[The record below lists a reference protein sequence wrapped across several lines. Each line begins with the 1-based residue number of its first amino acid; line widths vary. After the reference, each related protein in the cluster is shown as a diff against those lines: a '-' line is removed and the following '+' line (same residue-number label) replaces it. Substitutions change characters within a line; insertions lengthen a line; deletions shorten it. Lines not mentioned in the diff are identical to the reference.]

1 MATGAKLAAQ
11 IARNT
16 AKPHATLVFLRKR
29 AQQPIPFK
37 VSLHHSNHSTLGSVA
52 QVLHEMLMAK
62 GISPEPVFARAGV
75 RLPALNNPENRLRF
89 PELEALLRAAREATG
104 DPAFAL
110 HFGEL
115 VHPTTFHALGLAL
128 LSSSNIRAFC
138 KRLERYY
145 KFITSN
151 ETIRLR
157 DCDEG
162 LEVRLIA
169 ADDVIRSDIYPSL
182 VQGSFSTYAHWLRA
196 MYRHDYAPARL
207 TFSFPAPCEPRAFES
222 FFRAPCEF
230 DTEADVLVIAEADL
244 DVPLPAANAEL
255 ARMHDEVVVKFL
267 AKMDERDLV
276 RRVHAEIIQRL
287 PSGECN
293 KPIIAF
299 ALNMSVRTLHNR
311 LAQQQTSYQQILLQ
325 TRQELAEQYMEQQ
338 SLSVSEIAYTL
349 GFSDCS
355 NFSRA
360 FQRWTGMSP
369 TRYRESLTAAS

>member
-1 MATGAKLAAQ
+1 MLE
-11 IARNT
+11 AR
-16 AKPHATLVFLRKR
+16 A
-29 AQQPIPFK
+29 IP
-37 VSLHHSNHSTLGSVA
+37 A
-52 QVLHEMLMAK
+52 
-62 GISPEPVFARAGV
+62 EPVFEQAGV
-75 RLPALNNPENRLRF
+75 SMTPLNNPENRIEF
-89 PELEALLRAAREATG
+89 KELEALLRATRKATG

-110 HFGEL
+110 YFGEL

-128 LSSSNIRAFC
+128 LSSSTIRAFC

-151 ETIRLR
+151 ESIGLR
-157 DCDEG
+157 ECEEG

-169 ADDVIRSDIYPSL
+169 EDTVAQSDIFPNL
-182 VQGSFSTYAHWLRA
+182 VQGSFSTYLHWLRS
-196 MYRHDYAPARL
+196 MYRPDYVPAKL
-207 TFSFPAPCEPRAFES
+207 TFSFQAPCDPRCFNE
-222 FFRAPCEF
+222 FFGAPCSF
-230 DTEADVLVIAEADL
+230 DAEADAMYIAQTDL
-244 DVPLPAANAEL
+244 DVPLAAANAEL

-276 RRVHAEIIQRL
+276 RRVHAQIIQRL

-293 KPIIAF
+293 KPIIAH

-311 LAQQQTSYQQILLQ
+311 LAQEQTSFSHILLQ
-325 TRQELAEQYMEQQ
+325 TRRELAEQYMEQQ
-338 SLSVSEIAYTL
+338 SMSVSEIAYTL

-369 TRYRESLTAAS
+369 TRYRETLTRAAVTADWD

>member
-1 MATGAKLAAQ
+1 M
-11 IARNT
+11 
-16 AKPHATLVFLRKR
+16 
-29 AQQPIPFK
+29 
-37 VSLHHSNHSTLGSVA
+37 SLHQPNLSTLGSVA
-52 QVLHEMLMAK
+52 QVLHELLVSK
-62 GISPEPVFARAGV
+62 GISPEPVFAQVGV
-75 RLPALNNPENRLRF
+75 ELPRLNNPENRIRF
-89 PELEALLRAAREATG
+89 DELAALIRAARKATR
-104 DPAFAL
+104 DPALAL
-110 HFGEL
+110 RFGEL

-138 KRLERYY
+138 HRLERYY

-151 ETIRLR
+151 ETIGLHE
-157 DCDEG
+157 CDEG
-162 LEVRLIA
+162 MEVRLIA
-169 ADDVIRSDIYPSL
+169 DGAIVRSDVYPDL
-182 VQGSFSTYAHWLRA
+182 VQGSFSTYVHWLRS
-196 MYRHDYAPARL
+196 MYRHDYAPL
-207 TFSFPAPCEPRAFES
+207 SLNFSFPAPCDPRRFED
-222 FFRAPCEF
+222 FFHAPCTF
-230 DTEADVLVIAEADL
+230 DTDADALRIAEADL

-311 LAQQQTSYQQILLQ
+311 LAEQDTSYQQILLQ

-338 SLSVSEIAYTL
+338 SLSISEIAYTL

-360 FQRWTGMSP
+360 FQRWTGTSP
-369 TRYRESLTAAS
+369 TRYRASLARTSQ

>member
-1 MATGAKLAAQ
+1 M
-11 IARNT
+11 
-16 AKPHATLVFLRKR
+16 TLHQTR
-29 AQQPIPFK
+29 
-37 VSLHHSNHSTLGSVA
+37 HSTVASVA
-52 QVLHEMLMAK
+52 RVVHEMLSAK
-62 GISPEPVFARAGV
+62 GIRPEPVFAASGV
-75 RLPALNNPENRLRF
+75 ELPTLNNPEHRIEF
-89 PELEALLRAAREATG
+89 AQLEALLRATRKATN

-110 HFGEL
+110 HFGRL

-138 KRLERYY
+138 RRLERYY
-145 KFITSN
+145 RFITSN
-151 ETIRLR
+151 ETIGLR
-157 DCDEG
+157 ECGEG
-162 LEVRLIA
+162 MEVRLIGEGA
-169 ADDVIRSDIYPSL
+169 IQVSEVYPSL
-182 VQGSFSTYAHWLRA
+182 VQGSFSTYVQWLRS
-196 MYRHDYAPARL
+196 MYRHDYAPAKL
-207 TFSFPAPCEPRAFES
+207 TFSFPAPCEPQVFEAF
-222 FFRAPCEF
+222 FAAPCEF
-230 DTEADVLVIAEADL
+230 DAEIDALYIAEADL
-244 DVPLPAANAEL
+244 DAPLPAANAEL

-311 LAQQQTSYQQILLQ
+311 LAAEQTSYQQILLQ

-338 SLSVSEIAYTL
+338 SMSISEIAYTL

-369 TRYRESLTAAS
+369 TRYREDLAADSR